1 MPQGPDTSARGGFM
15 SEPTSYPQ
23 PQAPFVRETMLPA
36 PITTFLQNLLVFA
49 GAALV
54 AAVTMW
60 ASGPGLAPTP
70 AWILVGVSLAVS
82 WVWGLSRV
90 PGAMV
95 AAAGAVAVIFTRQS
109 TGPFVVPALSAAV
122 AVGVAPIIAA
132 WLRRRMHI
140 DEHLL
145 QPRGAWSVVAIA
157 VAVSAVAASLMV
169 LGGADDHVGRA
180 IIRCSLSI
188 LTLVPVSVLGAPTT
202 FVVQVLRERDEARA
216 RQQQVEEQLRHSQ
229 KMEAMGRL
237 TSSVAHDFNNLLTA
251 IIGYADLL
259 LRGISVNDQR
269 RGDIEQIGRAASRAT
284 ELTRQML
291 TFSRRR
297 SDPSSIINVNTAL
310 QKLSPMLRRVM
321 NEDINL
327 TLLRRAEGPFTRIDG
342 GQLEQVLMNLAVN
355 ARDAMPRG
363 GRLTIETAD
372 VTLAESRQLSG
383 VRLPAGD
390 YVGLTVTD
398 SGIGMPPEV
407 RARVFEP
414 YFTTKE
420 VGKGTGL
427 GLSTVYGIVR
437 QADGDIELTSE
448 PGVGTTFRVLLPR
461 VEGTDV
467 ENGAATVIPLPG
479 GTEQVLLVEDDPG
492 VRRLVKSMLLSVGYS
507 VLESSSGR
515 AALALGSDETRQIDL
530 LICDVILGDMSGP
543 AVAEALRALR
553 PHLKTIYTSGY
564 TDDVIARTG
573 ALDHERYFVRKPFT
587 PLELTERIRL
597 VLDEIPPSASAQ
609 DASS

>member
-1 MPQGPDTSARGGFM
+1 M

-23 PQAPFVRETMLPA
+23 PQAPSVRATILPA

-49 GAALV
+49 GAVLV
-54 AAVTMW
+54 AAVTAW
-60 ASGPGLAPTP
+60 ASGPELAPSP

-95 AAAGAVAVIFTRQS
+95 AAASAVAVVFTQQS
-109 TGPFVVPALSAAV
+109 EQPFWMPAFSAAL

-132 WLRRRMHI
+132 WLRRRLDI
-140 DEHLL
+140 DQHLL
-145 QPRGAWSVVAIA
+145 QPRGAWSVVGIA
-157 VAVSAVAASLMV
+157 VAVSAVAAPIMV

-188 LTLVPVSVLGAPTT
+188 LTLVPVTVLGAPTT
-202 FVVQVLRERDEARA
+202 FLVQALRERDEARA
-216 RQQQVEEQLRHSQ
+216 RQRQMEEQLRHSQ

-251 IIGYADLL
+251 IIGYSDLV
-259 LRGISVNDQR
+259 LRGLGANDQR
-269 RGDIEQIGRAASRAT
+269 RGDIEQISRAASRAT
-284 ELTRQML
+284 DLTRQML

-297 SDPSSIINVNTAL
+297 SDPSAAINVNTAL

-327 TLLRRAEGPFTRIDG
+327 TLLPRATGGFSRIDG
-342 GQLEQVLMNLAVN
+342 GQLEQVIMNLAVN

-363 GRLTIETAD
+363 GRLTIETTD
-372 VTLAESRQLSG
+372 VTLGEARQADDPT
-383 VRLPAGD
+383 LPPGD
-390 YVGLTVTD
+390 YVCITVTD
-398 SGIGMPPEV
+398 SGVGMPPEV

-414 YFTTKE
+414 YFTTKD

-427 GLSTVYGIVR
+427 GLSTVYGIIR
-437 QADGDIELTSE
+437 QADGEITLASE
-448 PGVGTTFRVLLPR
+448 PGVGTTFRVFLPR
-461 VEGTDV
+461 VEGSDAET
-467 ENGAATVIPLPG
+467 AAAAAVPLPG

-492 VRRLVKSMLLSVGYS
+492 VRRLVKSTLQSIGYS

-530 LICDVILGDMSGP
+530 LVCDVILGDMSGP

-553 PHLKTIYTSGY
+553 PNLRTLYMSGY

-573 ALDHERYFVRKPFT
+573 ALEHERYFMRKPFT
-587 PLELTERIRL
+587 PLELAERIRL
-597 VLDEIPPSASAQ
+597 VLDEAAAPSME
-609 DASS
+609 DPT

>member
-1 MPQGPDTSARGGFM
+1 M
-15 SEPTSYPQ
+15 SEPTRYPQ
-23 PQAPFVRETMLPA
+23 PQAPSVRETILPA
-36 PITTFLQNLLVFA
+36 PVTTVLQNLLVFA
-49 GAALV
+49 GAAII
-54 AAVTMW
+54 AAVTVW
-60 ASGPGLAPTP
+60 ASGPELAPSP

-90 PGAMV
+90 PGAMA
-95 AAAGAVAVIFTRQS
+95 AAAGAVAVIFSQQS
-109 TGPFVVPALSAAV
+109 AQPFVAPALSAAV
-122 AVGVAPIIAA
+122 AVGIAPVIAA
-132 WLRRRMHI
+132 WLRHRLRI
-140 DEHLL
+140 DDYLL

-157 VAVSAVAASLMV
+157 VAVSAVAAALMV

-188 LTLVPVSVLGAPTT
+188 LTLVPVTVLGAPTT
-202 FVVQVLRERDEARA
+202 FVVQVLRERDEAQA
-216 RQQQVEEQLRHSQ
+216 RQRQVEDQLRHSQ

-251 IIGYADLL
+251 IIGYSDLL
-259 LRGISVNDQR
+259 LRGVSLNDQR

-284 ELTRQML
+284 DLTRQML

-297 SDPSSIINVNTAL
+297 SDPSSAINVNTAL

-327 TLLRRAEGPFTRIDG
+327 TLLPRATGGFTRIDG

-372 VTLAESRQLSG
+372 LTLADSRLSDG
-383 VRLPAGD
+383 IRLPAGD
-390 YVGLTVTD
+390 YVSITVTD
-398 SGIGMPPEV
+398 SGVGMPPEV

-427 GLSTVYGIVR
+427 GLSTVYGIIR

-461 VEGTDV
+461 VDGTEA
-467 ENGAATVIPLPG
+467 ENGATTTLPLPG

-492 VRRLVKSMLLSVGYS
+492 VRRLIKSMLLSVGYS
-507 VLESSSGR
+507 VLEASSGR
-515 AALALGSDETRQIDL
+515 AAIALGSDETRQIDL
-530 LICDVILGDMSGP
+530 LMCDVILGDMSGP

-553 PHLKTIYTSGY
+553 PNLKTLYTSGY

-597 VLDEIPPSASAQ
+597 VLDEAAASAPSP
-609 DASS
+609 DTSS

>member
-1 MPQGPDTSARGGFM
+1 M

-23 PQAPFVRETMLPA
+23 PQAPSVRATILPA

-49 GAALV
+49 GAVLV
-54 AAVTMW
+54 AAVTAW
-60 ASGPGLAPTP
+60 ASGPELAPSP

-95 AAAGAVAVIFTRQS
+95 AAASAVAVVFTQQS
-109 TGPFVVPALSAAV
+109 DQPFVVPALSAAL
-122 AVGVAPIIAA
+122 AVGVAPVIAA
-132 WLRRRMHI
+132 WLRRRLDI
-140 DEHLL
+140 DQHLL
-145 QPRGAWSVVAIA
+145 QPRGAWSVVGIA
-157 VAVSAVAASLMV
+157 VAVSAVAATIMV

-188 LTLVPVSVLGAPTT
+188 LTLVPVTVLGAPTT
-202 FVVQVLRERDEARA
+202 FLVQALRERDEARA
-216 RQQQVEEQLRHSQ
+216 RQRQMEEQLRHSQ

-251 IIGYADLL
+251 IIGYSDLV
-259 LRGISVNDQR
+259 LRGLSVNDQR
-269 RGDIEQIGRAASRAT
+269 RGDIEQISRAASRAT
-284 ELTRQML
+284 DLTRQML

-297 SDPSSIINVNTAL
+297 SDPSAAINVNTAL

-327 TLLRRAEGPFTRIDG
+327 TLLPRATGGFSRIDG
-342 GQLEQVLMNLAVN
+342 GQLEQVIMNLAVN

-363 GRLTIETAD
+363 GRLTIETTD
-372 VTLAESRQLSG
+372 VTLGEARQADDPT
-383 VRLPAGD
+383 LPPGD
-390 YVGLTVTD
+390 YVCITVTD
-398 SGIGMPPEV
+398 SGVGMPPEV

-414 YFTTKE
+414 YFTTKD
-420 VGKGTGL
+420 VGRGTGL
-427 GLSTVYGIVR
+427 GLSTVYGIIR
-437 QADGDIELTSE
+437 QADGDITLASE
-448 PGVGTTFRVLLPR
+448 PGVGTTFRVFLPR
-461 VEGTDV
+461 VEGTDA
-467 ENGAATVIPLPG
+467 ETAAADAVPLPR

-492 VRRLVKSMLLSVGYS
+492 VRRLVKSTMQALGYG

-530 LICDVILGDMSGP
+530 LLCDVILGDMSGP

-553 PHLKTIYTSGY
+553 PTLRIIYMSGY

-573 ALDHERYFVRKPFT
+573 ALEHERYFVRKPFT
-587 PLELTERIRL
+587 PLELAERIRL
-597 VLDEIPPSASAQ
+597 VLDEAAAPSTG
-609 DASS
+609 DPT

>member
-1 MPQGPDTSARGGFM
+1 M
-15 SEPTSYPQ
+15 SEPTSYPE
-23 PQAPFVRETMLPA
+23 PQAPSVRATILPA

-49 GAALV
+49 GAVLV
-54 AAVTMW
+54 AAVTAW
-60 ASGPGLAPTP
+60 ASGPELAPSP
-70 AWILVGVSLAVS
+70 AWILVGVSLAVA

-95 AAAGAVAVIFTRQS
+95 AAASAVAVVFTQQS
-109 TGPFVVPALSAAV
+109 DQPFVVPALSAAL
-122 AVGVAPIIAA
+122 AVGVAPVIAA
-132 WLRRRMHI
+132 WLRRRLDI
-140 DEHLL
+140 DQHLL
-145 QPRGAWSVVAIA
+145 QPRGAWSVVGIA
-157 VAVSAVAASLMV
+157 VAVSAVAATIMV

-188 LTLVPVSVLGAPTT
+188 LTLVPVTVLGAPTT
-202 FVVQVLRERDEARA
+202 FLVQALRERDEARA
-216 RQQQVEEQLRHSQ
+216 RQRQMEEQLRHSQ

-251 IIGYADLL
+251 IIGYSDLV
-259 LRGISVNDQR
+259 LRGLSVNDQR
-269 RGDIEQIGRAASRAT
+269 RGDIEQISRAASRAT
-284 ELTRQML
+284 DLTRQML

-297 SDPSSIINVNTAL
+297 SDPSAAINVNTAL

-327 TLLRRAEGPFTRIDG
+327 TLLPRATGGFSRIDG
-342 GQLEQVLMNLAVN
+342 GQLEQVIMNLAVN

-363 GRLTIETAD
+363 GRLTIETTD
-372 VTLAESRQLSG
+372 VTLGEARQADDPT
-383 VRLPAGD
+383 LPPGD
-390 YVGLTVTD
+390 YVCITVTD
-398 SGIGMPPEV
+398 SGVGMPPEV

-414 YFTTKE
+414 YFTTKD

-427 GLSTVYGIVR
+427 GLSTVYGIIR
-437 QADGDIELTSE
+437 QADGDITLASE
-448 PGVGTTFRVLLPR
+448 PGVGTTFRVFLPR
-461 VEGTDV
+461 VEGTDA
-467 ENGAATVIPLPG
+467 ETAAPDAVPLPR

-492 VRRLVKSMLLSVGYS
+492 VRRLVKSTLQTIGYG

-553 PHLKTIYTSGY
+553 PNLRTIYMSGY

-573 ALDHERYFVRKPFT
+573 ALEHERYFVRKPFT
-587 PLELTERIRL
+587 PLELAERIRL
-597 VLDEIPPSASAQ
+597 VLDEAAAPSTE
-609 DASS
+609 DPT

>member
-1 MPQGPDTSARGGFM
+1 M

-23 PQAPFVRETMLPA
+23 PQAPSVRATILPA

-49 GAALV
+49 GAVLV
-54 AAVTMW
+54 AAVTAW
-60 ASGPGLAPTP
+60 ASGPELAPSP

-95 AAAGAVAVIFTRQS
+95 AAASAVAVVFTQQFEQ
-109 TGPFVVPALSAAV
+109 PFVGPALSAAL
-122 AVGVAPIIAA
+122 AVGVAPVIAA
-132 WLRRRMHI
+132 WLRRRLDI
-140 DEHLL
+140 DQHLL
-145 QPRGAWSVVAIA
+145 QPRGAWSVVGIA
-157 VAVSAVAASLMV
+157 VAVSAVAAPIMV

-188 LTLVPVSVLGAPTT
+188 LTLVPVTVLGAPTT
-202 FVVQVLRERDEARA
+202 FVVQALRERDEARA
-216 RQQQVEEQLRHSQ
+216 RQRQMEEQLRHSQ

-251 IIGYADLL
+251 IIGYSDLV
-259 LRGISVNDQR
+259 LRGLGVNDQR
-269 RGDIEQIGRAASRAT
+269 RGDIEQISRAASRAT
-284 ELTRQML
+284 DLTRQML

-297 SDPSSIINVNTAL
+297 SDPSAAINVNTAL

-327 TLLRRAEGPFTRIDG
+327 TLLPRATGGFARIDG
-342 GQLEQVLMNLAVN
+342 GQLEQVIMNLAVN

-363 GRLTIETAD
+363 GRLTIDTTD
-372 VTLAESRQLSG
+372 VTLGEARQADDPT
-383 VRLPAGD
+383 LPPGD
-390 YVGLTVTD
+390 YVCITVTD
-398 SGIGMPPEV
+398 SGVGMPAEV

-414 YFTTKE
+414 YFTTKD

-427 GLSTVYGIVR
+427 GLSTVYGIIR
-437 QADGDIELTSE
+437 QADGEITLASE
-448 PGVGTTFRVLLPR
+448 PGVGTTFRVFLPR
-461 VEGTDV
+461 VEGTDA
-467 ENGAATVIPLPG
+467 EHAAADAVPLPG

-492 VRRLVKSMLLSVGYS
+492 VRRLVKSTLQSIGYS

-530 LICDVILGDMSGP
+530 LVCDVILGDMSGP

-553 PHLKTIYTSGY
+553 PNLRTLYMSGY

-573 ALDHERYFVRKPFT
+573 ALEHERYFMRKPFT
-587 PLELTERIRL
+587 PLELAERIRL
-597 VLDEIPPSASAQ
+597 VLDEAVAPSTE
-609 DASS
+609 DPT

>member
-1 MPQGPDTSARGGFM
+1 M

-23 PQAPFVRETMLPA
+23 PQAPSVRATILPA

-49 GAALV
+49 GAVLV
-54 AAVTMW
+54 AAVTAW
-60 ASGPGLAPTP
+60 ASGPELAPSP

-95 AAAGAVAVIFTRQS
+95 AAASAVAVVFTQQS
-109 TGPFVVPALSAAV
+109 DQPFVVPALSAAL
-122 AVGVAPIIAA
+122 AVGVAPVIAA
-132 WLRRRMHI
+132 WLRRRLDI
-140 DEHLL
+140 DQHLL
-145 QPRGAWSVVAIA
+145 QPRGAWSVVGIA
-157 VAVSAVAASLMV
+157 VAVSAVAATIMV

-188 LTLVPVSVLGAPTT
+188 LTLVPVTVLGAPTT
-202 FVVQVLRERDEARA
+202 FLVQALRERDEARA
-216 RQQQVEEQLRHSQ
+216 RQRQMEEQLRHSQ

-251 IIGYADLL
+251 IIGYSDLV
-259 LRGISVNDQR
+259 LRGLSVNDQR
-269 RGDIEQIGRAASRAT
+269 RGDIEQISRAASRAT
-284 ELTRQML
+284 DLTRQML

-297 SDPSSIINVNTAL
+297 SDPSAAINVNTAL

-327 TLLRRAEGPFTRIDG
+327 TLLPRATGGFSRIDG
-342 GQLEQVLMNLAVN
+342 GQLEQVIMNLAVN

-363 GRLTIETAD
+363 GRLTIETTD
-372 VTLAESRQLSG
+372 VTLGEARQADDPT
-383 VRLPAGD
+383 LPPGD
-390 YVGLTVTD
+390 YVCITVTD
-398 SGIGMPPEV
+398 SGVGMPPEV

-414 YFTTKE
+414 YFTTKD

-427 GLSTVYGIVR
+427 GLSTVYGIIR
-437 QADGDIELTSE
+437 QADGDITLASE
-448 PGVGTTFRVLLPR
+448 PGVGTTFRVFLPR
-461 VEGTDV
+461 VEGTDA
-467 ENGAATVIPLPG
+467 ETAAADAVPLPR

-492 VRRLVKSMLLSVGYS
+492 VRRLVKSTLQTIGYG

-553 PHLKTIYTSGY
+553 PNLRTIYMSGY

-573 ALDHERYFVRKPFT
+573 ALEHERYFVRKPFT
-587 PLELTERIRL
+587 PLELAERIRL
-597 VLDEIPPSASAQ
+597 VLDEAAAPSTE
-609 DASS
+609 DPT

>member
-1 MPQGPDTSARGGFM
+1 M
-15 SEPTSYPQ
+15 SEPTSYPE
-23 PQAPFVRETMLPA
+23 PQAPSVRATILPA

-49 GAALV
+49 GAVLV
-54 AAVTMW
+54 AAVTAW
-60 ASGPGLAPTP
+60 ASGPELAPSP

-95 AAAGAVAVIFTRQS
+95 AAAGAVAVVFAQQS
-109 TGPFVVPALSAAV
+109 VQPFWVPALSAAL
-122 AVGVAPIIAA
+122 AVGVAPVIAV
-132 WLRRRMHI
+132 WLRRRLDI
-140 DEHLL
+140 DQHLL
-145 QPRGAWSVVAIA
+145 QPRGAWSVVGIA
-157 VAVSAVAASLMV
+157 VAVSAVAATIMV

-188 LTLVPVSVLGAPTT
+188 LTLVPVTVLGAPTAL
-202 FVVQVLRERDEARA
+202 VVQALRERDEARA
-216 RQQQVEEQLRHSQ
+216 RQRQMEEQLRHSQ

-251 IIGYADLL
+251 IIGYSDLV
-259 LRGISVNDQR
+259 LRGLSVNDQR
-269 RGDIEQIGRAASRAT
+269 RGDIEQISRAASRAT

-297 SDPSSIINVNTAL
+297 SDPSAAINVNTAL

-327 TLLRRAEGPFTRIDG
+327 TLLPRAAGGFARIDG
-342 GQLEQVLMNLAVN
+342 GQLEQVIMNLAVN

-363 GRLTIETAD
+363 GRLTIETTD
-372 VTLAESRQLSG
+372 VTLDGARQADDPT
-383 VRLPAGD
+383 LPPGD
-390 YVGLTVTD
+390 YVCITVTD
-398 SGIGMPPEV
+398 SGVGMPPEV

-414 YFTTKE
+414 YFTTKD

-427 GLSTVYGIVR
+427 GLSTVYGIIR
-437 QADGDIELTSE
+437 QADGEITLASE
-448 PGVGTTFRVLLPR
+448 PGVGTTFRVFLPR
-461 VEGTDV
+461 VEGSDAET
-467 ENGAATVIPLPG
+467 AAADAVPLPR

-492 VRRLVKSMLLSVGYS
+492 VRRLVKSTLQATGYG

-515 AALALGSDETRQIDL
+515 AALALGSDETRPIDL
-530 LICDVILGDMSGP
+530 LLCDVILGDMSGP

-553 PHLKTIYTSGY
+553 PTLRIIYMSGY

-573 ALDHERYFVRKPFT
+573 ALEHERYFMRKPFT
-587 PLELTERIRL
+587 PLELAERIRL
-597 VLDEIPPSASAQ
+597 VLDEAAAPSTG
-609 DASS
+609 DPT